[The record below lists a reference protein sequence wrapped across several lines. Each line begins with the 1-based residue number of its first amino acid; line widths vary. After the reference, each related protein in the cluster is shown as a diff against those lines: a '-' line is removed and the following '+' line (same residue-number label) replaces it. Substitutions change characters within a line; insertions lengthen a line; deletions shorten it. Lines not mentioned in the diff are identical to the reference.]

1 MRLPTRHITRLRLAR
16 QQPRDDGFHTSVRAG
31 EQACP
36 PMCSAKGPHLSGR
49 HNPSARA
56 KRTADYP
63 TRIMAANLI
72 RGNFIFRAGCNAE
85 APAVVGQRINPR
97 LKPEDHKFQVIAFL
111 ETVERT
117 QCADA

>member
-1 MRLPTRHITRLRLAR
+1 MRLPTQRITRLRLVR
-16 QQPRDDGFHTSVRAG
+16 QPPRDDGFHTSVRAG

-36 PMCSAKGPHLSGR
+36 PMCSAKGPHLSCR
-49 HNPSARA
+49 HNASARA

-72 RGNFIFRAGCNAE
+72 RGNFIFRDGCNAE

-97 LKPEDHKFQVIAFL
+97 LEPEDHKCQVIEYL
-111 ETVERT
+111 ETVDRT